1 MTEYIYLNQL
11 KKGESA
17 QVIGIS
23 GNTSTLR
30 RLADMGLIENTC
42 VECVGRSPL
51 GDPSAYL
58 ISGAV
63 VAIRSADGAEI
74 SVRRRSY
81 E

>member
-23 GNTSTLR
+23 GNTSTVR
-30 RLADMGLIENTC
+30 RLADMGLIENTR

-51 GDPSAYL
+51 GDPSTYL

-63 VAIRSADGAEI
+63 VAIRSADGAGI